1 MVSFL
6 FAEERSSSAIAAL
19 IGLLLGVLLILVDVL
34 TKGFSL
40 RALSALTFGLF
51 TGLLASTFIT
61 LSPLFSDGDA
71 QVIYISRLGVYI
83 AVTYLSTVIALR
95 GRDEFNVVIPYV
107 KFEPR
112 NVRNALV
119 VLDSSAL
126 VDGRISKLCQAR
138 LINEALTVP
147 KFVFDELQEQASSSE
162 SDIGNRG
169 KRGLATLEE
178 LQKMEHIEITIHDS
192 SLAKT
197 QNHDDKILFVVGDL
211 KGRLFS
217 ASEGLNR
224 KAKYAGIS
232 YVDLG
237 SLDTLLTREAEVGTT
252 LSVKLVKLGKED
264 GQAVGYLDDG
274 SMVVVSSGANYLNST
289 ALVEVTSVIPTSGG
303 KLVFA
308 KFISEEK

>member
-83 AVTYLSTVIALR
+83 AATYLSTVIALR

-112 NVRNALV
+112 NVRNL
-119 VLDSSAL
+119 S
-126 VDGRISKLCQAR
+126 
-138 LINEALTVP
+138 LI
-147 KFVFDELQEQASSSE
+147 
-162 SDIGNRG
+162 
-169 KRGLATLEE
+169 
-178 LQKMEHIEITIHDS
+178 HI
-192 SLAKT
+192 
-197 QNHDDKILFVVGDL
+197 
-211 KGRLFS
+211 
-217 ASEGLNR
+217 
-224 KAKYAGIS
+224 
-232 YVDLG
+232 
-237 SLDTLLTREAEVGTT
+237 
-252 LSVKLVKLGKED
+252 
-264 GQAVGYLDDG
+264 
-274 SMVVVSSGANYLNST
+274 
-289 ALVEVTSVIPTSGG
+289 
-303 KLVFA
+303 
-308 KFISEEK
+308 